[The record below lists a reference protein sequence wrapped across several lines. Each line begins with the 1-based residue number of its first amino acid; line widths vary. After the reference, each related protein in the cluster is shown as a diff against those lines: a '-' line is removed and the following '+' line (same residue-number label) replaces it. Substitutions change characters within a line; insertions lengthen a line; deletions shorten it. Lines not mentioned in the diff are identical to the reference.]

1 MSIPAA
7 TTGATRAQSVL
18 LVSPPAGKS
27 QLGKVPMPPL
37 GLAWLAAVLE
47 ADGHH
52 VEILDCSVRRM
63 DYPALER
70 ALGERRPDLIGI
82 TGTTWTRYEQ
92 FRAAR
97 LAKRALP
104 DVPVVLGGPHVTF
117 ASRNTLEKIAEVDFV
132 VKGEGEVPLR
142 QLVAA
147 IAGCGTASTIPGL
160 SFRRDGAVVDNAVG
174 AFIEDLD
181 SIPVPARHLL
191 DIPAYGQTLFGQKA
205 TTVMS
210 SRGCPVFC
218 SFCSTS
224 VMWGVRH
231 RRRSAANVADEIED
245 LLGRYGLGAIWFFDD
260 TFTLNRAHVVGIL
273 DEIER
278 RKLQFTWYCEIRVN
292 TVDFDLLKR
301 MRSLGCRF
309 VSFGVETASP
319 AMLKR
324 IHKGIKLDQVE
335 RVLDWCKTLGIYTK
349 AFFMFGLP
357 DETFEDGMMTV
368 RFMRRTKP
376 LINELALGAGCSI
389 MPGTEVERYAKQRGL
404 MAEDFDWTIERYYPE
419 NRMNNRPIAV
429 PTLLQPQMGLRELNR
444 LKFEYYGTAALS
456 GYNLRARLRA
466 MRSPADAWN
475 LLKLGVVFLGY
486 VFRRGVRT
494 RQGGSSEQPS
504 Q

>member
-1 MSIPAA
+1 MHESQ
-7 TTGATRAQSVL
+7 TGASRTRHVL
-18 LVSPPAGKS
+18 LVSPPAGRS

-47 ADGHH
+47 RDGHR
-52 VEILDCSVRRM
+52 VEILDCPLKEM
-63 DYPALER
+63 DHRGLER
-70 ALGERRPDLIGI
+70 ALRERRPDVVGI

-97 LAKRALP
+97 TSKAALP

-117 ASRNTLEKIAEVDFV
+117 AARNTLDKIPQVDFV
-132 VKGEGEVPLR
+132 VKGEGEQPIR
-142 QLVAA
+142 QLLQAL
-147 IAGCGTASTIPGL
+147 AGCGEAAAVPGL
-160 SFRRDGAVVDNAVG
+160 SFRRDGVVVDNPVG
-174 AFIEDLD
+174 AFIDDLD

-191 DIPAYGQTLFGQKA
+191 DIPAYGQTLFGKRA

-231 RRRSAANVADEIED
+231 RRRSPAAVMTEIED
-245 LLGRYGLGAIWFFDD
+245 LLERYGLGAIWFFDD
-260 TFTLNRAHVVGIL
+260 TFTLNRNHVNGVL

-278 RKLQFTWYCEIRVN
+278 RRLHFDWYCEIRVN

-324 IHKGIKLDQVE
+324 IHKGIKLEQVE

-349 AFFMFGLP
+349 AFFMLGLP

-368 RFMRRTKP
+368 RFMKKTKP
-376 LINELALGAGCSI
+376 FINELALGAGCSI
-389 MPGTEVERYAKQRGL
+389 MPGTEVERFARERGY
-404 MAEDFDWTIERYYPE
+404 MDPQFDWTAEKYYPE

-429 PTLLQPQMGLRELNR
+429 PTLLQPQLGLRELNR
-444 LKFEYYGTAALS
+444 LKFEYYGTRAIN
-456 GYNLRARLRA
+456 GYNIRARLRA
-466 MRSPADAWN
+466 VRSPADLWN
-475 LLKLGVVFLGY
+475 LVKLGAVFAGY
-486 VFRRGVRT
+486 VVRRARRGSAAT
-494 RQGGSSEQPS
+494 SPEQPGE
-504 Q
+504 

>member
-1 MSIPAA
+1 M
-7 TTGATRAQSVL
+7 
-18 LVSPPAGKS
+18 SPPAGKS

-47 ADGHH
+47 EDGHR
-52 VEILDCSVRRM
+52 VEILDCPARQM

-70 ALGERRPDLIGI
+70 ALGDTRPDLVGI

-97 LAKRALP
+97 LSKRVLP
-104 DVPVVLGGPHVTF
+104 DVPLVLGGPHVTF

-132 VKGEGEVPLR
+132 VRGEGEVPMR
-142 QLVAA
+142 QLVTAL
-147 IAGCGTASTIPGL
+147 AGSGDMTAVAGL
-160 SFRRDGAVVDNAVG
+160 SFRRDGEIVDNPVG

-231 RRRSAANVADEIED
+231 RRRSAARVADEIED

-278 RKLQFTWYCEIRVN
+278 RKLRFTWYCEIRVN

-319 AMLKR
+319 VMLKR
-324 IHKGIKLDQVE
+324 IHKGIKLEQVE
-335 RVLDWCKTLGIYTK
+335 RVLDWCKRLDIYTK

-376 LINELALGAGCSI
+376 LINQLALGAGCSI
-389 MPGTEVERYAKQRGL
+389 MPGTEVERYARQRGL
-404 MAEDFDWTIERYYPE
+404 MAEDFDWTSERYYPE

-444 LKFEYYGTAALS
+444 LKFEYYGAGAIS
-456 GYNLRARLRA
+456 GYNLRARLGA

-486 VFRRGVRT
+486 VFRRGVRP
-494 RQGGSSEQPS
+494 RRDESIEQPP